1 MTCLTSLLLVLL
13 YSVIFAFSAQN
24 STESG
29 SLSRLI
35 SEKCVG
41 FLGALSGADWSGGR
55 IAELAEYFEHPVRK
69 LAHFAEYACMG
80 VLVYTLWSQW
90 LRQGRALYLLT
101 AGWVFLSAASDEFH
115 QYFVPGRYASF
126 ADVLL
131 DTFGGVFGMLL
142 CLCAAALYRRHCRRK
157 NRF

>member
-55 IAELAEYFEHPVRK
+55 IAELAEYFEHLVRK

-142 CLCAAALYRRHCRRK
+142 CLCAAAQYRRHCRRK